1 VNHVRI
7 KNVAA
12 AYSVVV
18 GLSMIAMW
26 SSFHL
31 TNAIPELKTEPIRV
45 SFHIAAEV
53 ATGVCLIAGAF
64 GLYRNKDWGVKAF
77 LVSMGM
83 LLYTSIVSPGYYAQ
97 RGVMEFV
104 LMFAIIT
111 VVSVAFI
118 AISFVKFR
126 EFNES

>member
-1 VNHVRI
+1 MRI
-7 KNVAA
+7 RNLAA
-12 AYSVVV
+12 TYSMLV

-26 SSFHL
+26 STFYF

-45 SFHIAAEV
+45 SLHITAEI
-53 ATGVCLIAGAF
+53 ATGVCLITGAF
-64 GLYRNKDWGVKAF
+64 GLYRNREWGVKAF

-97 RGVMEFV
+97 KGVTEFV

-111 VVSVAFI
+111 VVSAAFI
-118 AISFVKFR
+118 ALSLMKYR
-126 EFNES
+126 EFNEC

>member
-1 VNHVRI
+1 MRI
-7 KNVAA
+7 RNLAA
-12 AYSVVV
+12 TYSMLV

-26 SSFHL
+26 SSFYS

-45 SFHIAAEV
+45 SLHITAEI
-53 ATGVCLIAGAF
+53 ATGVCLIVGAF
-64 GLYRNKDWGVKAF
+64 GLYRSREWGVKVF

-97 RGVMEFV
+97 KGVTEFV

-111 VVSVAFI
+111 AVSVAFI
-118 AISFVKFR
+118 ALTFIKDRGFS
-126 EFNES
+126 ES

>member
-1 VNHVRI
+1 MRMRNL
-7 KNVAA
+7 AA
-12 AYSVVV
+12 TYSMLV

-26 SSFHL
+26 SSFYF
-31 TNAIPELKTEPIRV
+31 TDAIPELKTEPIRV
-45 SFHIAAEV
+45 SFHIVAEI
-53 ATGVCLIAGAF
+53 ATGVCLITGAF
-64 GLYRNKDWGVKAF
+64 GLYRNKEWGIRVF
-77 LVSMGM
+77 PVSMGM

-97 RGVMEFV
+97 KGVMEFV

-118 AISFVKFR
+118 ALSFIKYR